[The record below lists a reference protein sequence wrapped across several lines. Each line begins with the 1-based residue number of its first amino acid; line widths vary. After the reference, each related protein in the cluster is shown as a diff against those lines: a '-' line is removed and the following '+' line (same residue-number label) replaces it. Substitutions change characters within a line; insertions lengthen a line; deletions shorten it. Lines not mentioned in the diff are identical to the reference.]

1 MSKSENL
8 YAIILASGEDHRL
21 KSLTE
26 ALSGVDAAKQFALI
40 AGGGSLLQQTV
51 ARYASQIPAERMV
64 VVVSSAQEAVA
75 RAQLREWPGIDLIA
89 RPAAWSAGLDLLLS
103 VGRVFSRSPGARV
116 VVTPADHYVPHPE
129 AWLDS
134 VVAASKA
141 LDQAGVILVGATG
154 RHRKSNQAWI
164 APGKPLG
171 GRIFSVERRG
181 ERASPVQAAQPAP
194 GALWD
199 TSTVVARAEYLWYL
213 AARQMP
219 MQAEA
224 VACFWAGRPSIA
236 SAAATSCLEMP
247 AIELSGALLRGA
259 KDVGVI
265 AVRGSGWTEWN
276 SAQDVIDSLEDRR
289 ELDLILSRI
298 LARQRATGRTELRRR
313 VRANSGQTTQL
324 LQASAR
330 GPLPMGSVAA

>member
-1 MSKSENL
+1 MSKSEDL
-8 YAIILASGEDHRL
+8 YAIILASGEDHGL
-21 KSLTE
+21 KSLSE
-26 ALSGVDAAKQFALI
+26 ALSGVDRPKQFALI
-40 AGGGSLLQQTV
+40 AGGSSLLQQTV
-51 ARYASQIPAERMV
+51 ARYASQIPAARMV

-75 RAQLREWPGIDLIA
+75 RAQLREWHGIDLVV

-141 LDQAGVILVGATG
+141 LDQAVVILLGATS
-154 RHRKSNQAWI
+154 RHRKANQAWI

-171 GRIFSVERRG
+171 GRIFSVERWG
-181 ERASPVQAAQPAP
+181 ERASQAAQPAP

-236 SAAATSCLEMP
+236 SAAATGCLEMP
-247 AIELSGALLRGA
+247 AMDISGALLRGA
-259 KDVGVI
+259 QDIGVI

-298 LARQRATGRTELRRR
+298 LARQRAAGRTELRRR
-313 VRANSGQTTQL
+313 VRANSGQVTQL
-324 LQASAR
+324 FQAPAR
-330 GPLPMGSVAA
+330 GLLRTGSVAA